1 MLFYSFWSTQLL
13 EHSSQNNWTAYSYR
27 NLSKADFAGSSS
39 TFAPGIMTEEFVS
52 LDLSTDAK
60 QN

>member
-39 TFAPGIMTEEFVS
+39 SIPLGIMTEEYVY
-52 LDLSTDAK
+52 LELSIDAI